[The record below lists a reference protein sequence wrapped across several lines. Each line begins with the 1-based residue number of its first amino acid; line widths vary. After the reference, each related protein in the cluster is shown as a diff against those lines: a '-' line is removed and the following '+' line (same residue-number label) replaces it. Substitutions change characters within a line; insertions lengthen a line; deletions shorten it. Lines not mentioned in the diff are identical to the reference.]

1 MAIPLKHITET
12 TETSEAQVNTIP
24 LKRLI
29 PGLII
34 GPASWLGPYIA
45 CVSLFLP
52 ALIQHLD
59 ADNKIKLVA
68 LFSSVAMIT
77 AATSNMVAGYLS
89 DRTKSRFGKRTPW
102 LVSGA
107 FVFMLAM
114 IFASI
119 STTIPL
125 LLLSWILGQVAL
137 NFIVAPMVA
146 WLDLAPES
154 GKGIAS
160 SAYGGL
166 GMALGNN
173 GFNIIGAIFLGQY
186 RLGFIIFGLITFI
199 GTLITAFIVR
209 EPSNLNEKLD
219 ISTSTKKEKFSIK
232 EVLTIFPKWS
242 VGRDY
247 YLALIGKLFQGIG
260 NFAITGYLL
269 FIMTDFLHKNT
280 SATQHSIQLI
290 NLIMLI
296 FGIAMGFIAGPI
308 ADKFKLLKF
317 PVGLSTISLGIGA
330 LSIFFLQNEIGIIIY
345 AFMAGLGMGIW
356 NSLDNLL
363 NLKVIPDK
371 DRVGFFLG
379 IYNLGNTVTQ
389 AIAPVIAAFMI
400 SAIGFSSIFIM
411 SFIFSIIGGISI
423 LSIKSV
429 SR

>member
-1 MAIPLKHITET
+1 MNTMPLKNTSET
-12 TETSEAQVNTIP
+12 TETTNFHKNTIS
-24 LKRLI
+24 LKRLV

-45 CVSLFLP
+45 TSSLFLP

-59 ADNKIKLVA
+59 ADNKITLVA
-68 LFSSVAMIT
+68 LFSSVGMIS
-77 AATSNMVAGYLS
+77 AAISNMIAGYLS

-114 IFASI
+114 IFASM

-125 LLLSWILGQVAL
+125 LLTSWALGQVAL

-154 GKGIAS
+154 GKGTAS

-173 GFNIIGAIFLGQY
+173 AFTILAAVFLGQY
-186 RLGFIIFGLITFI
+186 RLGFIIFGIITFI
-199 GTLITAFIVR
+199 GTLIAAFIVR
-209 EPSNLNEKLD
+209 EPSNLEENISIPTEK
-219 ISTSTKKEKFSIK
+219 KKFSAK
-232 EVLTIFPKWS
+232 EILKVFPKWS
-242 VGRDY
+242 IGRDY
-247 YLALIGKLFQGIG
+247 YLALIGKIFQGVG
-260 NFAITGYLL
+260 NFAVTGYLL
-269 FIMTDFLHKNT
+269 YIMTDFLHKDT
-280 SATQHSIQLI
+280 SSTQQSIQLI
-290 NLIMLI
+290 NIIMLI
-296 FGIAMGFIAGPI
+296 FGVIMGFIAGPI
-308 ADKFKLLKF
+308 SDKFKVLKL
-317 PVGLSTISLGIGA
+317 PVGLSTILVGLGA
-330 LSIFFLQNEIGIIIY
+330 LSIFFLQNSTGMIIY
-345 AFMAGLGMGIW
+345 AFMAGFGMGIW

-371 DRVGFFLG
+371 ERVGFFLG
-379 IYNLGNTVTQ
+379 IYNLGNTATQ
-389 AIAPVIAAFMI
+389 AIAPIIAAFMI
-400 SAIGFSSIFIM
+400 SALGFSSIFIM
-411 SFIFSIIGGISI
+411 SFVFSILGGILI

>member
-1 MAIPLKHITET
+1 M
-12 TETSEAQVNTIP
+12 NTIP

-45 CVSLFLP
+45 ASSLFLP
-52 ALIQHLD
+52 ALITHLD
-59 ADNKIKLVA
+59 ADKKIEIVA
-68 LFSSVAMIT
+68 LFSAVGMIVAAI
-77 AATSNMVAGYLS
+77 SNMVAGYLS

-114 IFASI
+114 IIASMT
-119 STTIPL
+119 TTIPL
-125 LLLSWILGQVAL
+125 LLISWMLGQVAL

-146 WLDLAPES
+146 WIDLASEES
-154 GKGIAS
+154 KGTAS

-173 GFNIIGAIFLGQY
+173 GFTILAAVFLGQY
-186 RLGFIIFGLITFI
+186 RLGFIIFGIITFI
-199 GTLITAFIVR
+199 GTLIAAFIVR
-209 EPSNLNEKLD
+209 EPSNLDEKLEV
-219 ISTSTKKEKFSIK
+219 STSTKKRAFSIK
-232 EVLTIFPKWS
+232 GALALFPKWS
-242 VGRDY
+242 IGRDY
-247 YLALIGKLFQGIG
+247 YLALIGKLSQGIG

-269 FIMTDFLHKNT
+269 FIMTDFLNKDTSNT
-280 SATQHSIQLI
+280 QQSIQLI
-290 NLIMLI
+290 NIIMLI

-308 ADKFKLLKF
+308 SDKFKILKL
-317 PVGLSTISLGIGA
+317 PVGLSTIALGIGA
-330 LSIFFLQNEIGIIIY
+330 LSIFFLRNDTGIIIY

-363 NLKVIPDK
+363 NLRVIPDK
-371 DRVGFFLG
+371 EQVGFFLG

-400 SAIGFSSIFIM
+400 SAIGFSSIFIV
-411 SFIFSIIGGISI
+411 SFVLSIIGGISI

>member
-1 MAIPLKHITET
+1 MVSLKHT
-12 TETSEAQVNTIP
+12 TETSEFYTKTVS
-24 LKRLI
+24 LKRLV

-77 AATSNMVAGYLS
+77 AAISNMIAGYLS
-89 DRTKSRFGKRTPW
+89 DHTKSRFGKRTPW

-125 LLLSWILGQVAL
+125 LLLSWMLGQVAL

-186 RLGFIIFGLITFI
+186 SLGFIIFGIITFI
-199 GTLITAFIVR
+199 GTLITAIIVR
-209 EPSNLNEKLD
+209 EPSNLDERLD
-219 ISTSTKKEKFSIK
+219 ISTSTEKEKFSIK
-232 EVLTIFPKWS
+232 EVLKIFPKWS
-242 VGRDY
+242 IGRDY
-247 YLALIGKLFQGIG
+247 YLALIGKLFQGVG

-269 FIMTDFLHKNT
+269 YIMTDFLHKNT
-280 SATQHSIQLI
+280 YATQQSIQLI
-290 NLIMLI
+290 NKIMLI

-308 ADKFKLLKF
+308 SDKFKVLKL

-330 LSIFFLQNEIGIIIY
+330 LSIFFFQNEIGIIIY
-345 AFMAGLGMGIW
+345 AFMAGLGMGLW
-356 NSLDNLL
+356 NSLDNFL

-411 SFIFSIIGGISI
+411 SFVFSIIGGISI

>member
-1 MAIPLKHITET
+1 M
-12 TETSEAQVNTIP
+12 NTIP

-45 CVSLFLP
+45 ASSLFLP
-52 ALIQHLD
+52 ALITHLD
-59 ADNKIKLVA
+59 ADKKIEIVA
-68 LFSSVAMIT
+68 LFSAVGMIVAAI
-77 AATSNMVAGYLS
+77 SNMVAGYLS

-114 IFASI
+114 IIASMT
-119 STTIPL
+119 TTIPL
-125 LLLSWILGQVAL
+125 LLISWMLGQVAL

-146 WLDLAPES
+146 WIDLAPEES
-154 GKGIAS
+154 KGTAS

-173 GFNIIGAIFLGQY
+173 GFTILAAVFLGQY
-186 RLGFIIFGLITFI
+186 RLGFIIFGIITFI
-199 GTLITAFIVR
+199 GTLIAAFIVR
-209 EPSNLNEKLD
+209 EPSNLDEKLEV
-219 ISTSTKKEKFSIK
+219 STSTKKRAFSIK
-232 EVLTIFPKWS
+232 GALALFPKWS
-242 VGRDY
+242 IGRDY

-269 FIMTDFLHKNT
+269 FIMTDFLNKDTSNT
-280 SATQHSIQLI
+280 QQSIQLI
-290 NLIMLI
+290 NIIMLI

-308 ADKFKLLKF
+308 SDKFKILKL
-317 PVGLSTISLGIGA
+317 PVGLSTIALGIGA
-330 LSIFFLQNEIGIIIY
+330 LSIFFLRNDTGIIIY

-363 NLKVIPDK
+363 NLRVIPDK
-371 DRVGFFLG
+371 EQVGFFLG

-400 SAIGFSSIFIM
+400 SAIGFSSIFIV
-411 SFIFSIIGGISI
+411 SSVLSIIGGISI